1 MFYYPKEKLLYA
13 VGYMYDSTKSFPV
26 SAYFDVNSFSLI
38 SPKGNFLYEIDTV
51 FIEYVEN
58 IPILLRLELINSLF
72 PPKLFLYVYFQ
83 DATSISARKVGNID
97 LYFDSHISVDA
108 TASTFAQLY
117 FLYIKN
123 FFNCKEHYNILDFDS
138 YNLNTKR
145 INGSVIRVI
154 NPLLVKLMITHLE
167 LKEQTKHELPNN
179 YG

>member
-1 MFYYPKEKLLYA
+1 MFYYPEEKLLYA
-13 VGYMYDSTKSFPV
+13 VGYMYDSTKPFPV

-38 SPKGNFLYEIDTV
+38 SPKGNFIYEINTV

-58 IPILLRLELINSLF
+58 IPVLLRLELINSLSL
-72 PPKLFLYVYFQ
+72 KTSLCIYFQ
-83 DATSISARKVGNID
+83 DALSISARKVGNID

-123 FFNCKEHYNILDFDS
+123 FFNCKEHYNILDFNS

-145 INGSVIRVI
+145 INGNAIRVI